1 MENLKE
7 SLEMGVVPAM
17 ATPLLADGQG
27 VDVSGVG
34 RLVSFLIAAGVKG
47 LFVGGTT
54 GEGILFPAGQRQRL
68 HEETMGAVSGRVPV
82 LLHVGANST
91 AEAVLLA
98 GHAAKIGA
106 EAIVAVTPSFY
117 PVNDEGL
124 LAYYQAIAQAAPQTP
139 LFAYDIPQ
147 QATNGIGPAL
157 LERLIGQVPTLVGL
171 KTSRPDAQ
179 TVRQLLDVA
188 SGRVLVYAGNERIA
202 LGLLALGANG
212 LISGL
217 STAVPEPFVAL
228 TAAFAAG
235 NWAEAG
241 RQQRLINRLLD
252 LLPAGARIGALK
264 TILNQRGVPAGIAV
278 PPHPTPAH
286 LPLWS
291 QIQAILG

>member
-17 ATPLLADGQG
+17 ATPMMADGQG
-27 VDVSGVG
+27 VEMRGVG
-34 RLVSFLIAAGVKG
+34 PLVSFLIGAGVKG

-54 GEGILFPAGQRQRL
+54 GEGILLPAGQRQRL
-68 HEETMGAVSGRVPV
+68 HEETMKAVSGRVPV
-82 LLHVGANST
+82 LLHVGANTT

-98 GHAAKIGA
+98 DHAAKIGA

-117 PVNDEGL
+117 PLNDEGL
-124 LAYYQAIAQAAPQTP
+124 LAYYQAIAQAAPQTA

-157 LERLIGQVPTLVGL
+157 LERLIDQVATLVGL

-179 TVRQLLDVA
+179 AVRQLLDVA

-235 NWAEAG
+235 DWVAAG
-241 RQQRLINRLLD
+241 RQQQLINRLLD

-291 QIQAILG
+291 QIQTILG